1 MKKIFLIF
9 KISFLTCFG
18 SFSQQTDAGKIKS
31 IAFEKFDENIQSNF
45 YVGELFQSF
54 SISFDV
60 LNGYESDIYYTIDHC
75 NYDWRKSKLLK
86 SEYLQG
92 FDDVKIDTYYSSFN
106 TYQIYT
112 HYKLNIP
119 NNDLRITKSGNYVI
133 TFFDEY
139 GEELF
144 QRKFILFE
152 NLSSVG
158 IEIKRSRDLQ
168 FINEKQIVNFEINPR
183 LSYFNRPE
191 KNVKVLI
198 FKNDN
203 LKDSIMGVKPM
214 YNRGKNLV
222 YKYDKE
228 LSFWGGN
235 EYLYFDNK
243 NIRNTSVRIR
253 SYDLIDI
260 YSNFLYTDIS
270 RIGKKYTY
278 NPDINGNFVINNISS
293 NEDYI
298 EADYANI
305 YFSLNPNNKFSNS
318 AMDVYVVGSFNDYE
332 LKDENK
338 MTFDNLRNKFEL
350 KLKLKQG
357 FYNYKYIVADK
368 SKKIIKNLNVGGNFD
383 ETENKYSVVVYYRE
397 NGGRYDKVVGYSNAS
412 SQFITN

>member
-60 LNGYESDIYYTIDHC
+60 LTGYESDIYYTIDHC

-92 FDDVKIDTYYSSFN
+92 FDDAKIDTYYSSFN

-158 IEIKRSRDLQ
+158 IEIKRSRDLPY
-168 FINEKQIVNFEINPR
+168 INEKQIVNFEINPR